1 MNGFFALLAG
11 MLLCGGAAL
20 AQGTD
25 VCAVPEELLSTD
37 LPLPHV
43 AEAVTQAKR
52 LQIAVV
58 GSASSTLRGASGVQH
73 AHPAQLEAELGRRLP
88 GVAVKVVPHIQQGT
102 TADVATT
109 FLRLIAAEKPN
120 LVIWQTGTTDVMLGT
135 EPDSFQDALD
145 KGIQAL
151 QTGGTGTDVVL
162 MNLQHSPR
170 TDPMM
175 HVGPYAHAMRV
186 VAEDRRVPLFDRMGI
201 MKYWNDEGVFD
212 FYSMSNDG
220 TVERVH
226 HCIGRL
232 LADLVIGSSK
242 TAESKPT
249 Q

>member
-1 MNGFFALLAG
+1 MTRLFALLAG

-20 AQGTD
+20 AQGAD
-25 VCAVPEELLSTD
+25 VCAVSEDLLSPD
-37 LPLPHV
+37 VPLPHV
-43 AEAVTQAKR
+43 AEAVNQAKR

-58 GSASSTLRGASGVQH
+58 GSASSTLRGPNGIQH
-73 AHPAQLEAELGRRLP
+73 AYPAQLEAELGRRLD

-102 TADVATT
+102 TADMATT
-109 FLRLIAAEKPN
+109 FQRLIAAEKPN

-135 EPDSFQDALD
+135 DQDAFRDALD
-145 KGIQAL
+145 KGLQAL
-151 QTGGTGTDVVL
+151 QTSGTDVIL

-175 HVGPYAHAMRV
+175 HVGPYSDAMRM
-186 VAEDRRVPLFDRMGI
+186 VAEDRGVPLFDRMGI
-201 MKYWNDEGVFD
+201 MKYWNDEGIFD

-242 TAESKPT
+242 AVQNKPT